1 MTVKKLLTLILA
13 LALALSLCAP
23 ALAEED
29 APVRVAS
36 MMGPTSMGL
45 VKLMNDS
52 ETGVSAL
59 KYDFTLVGTANE
71 IVPLLTRGELD
82 IAMVPCN
89 LASIVYNNTGAIQV
103 AAVNTLGV
111 LYIVENGESVNAVS
125 DLKGKLLYSTGK
137 GTTPEFALNYIL
149 SQNGLDPAK
158 DLTIEYKSEAAEVLA
173 ALANDGAALGVLPQP
188 YATAALAQNE
198 KLRVALDLT
207 KEWDAVSEESRM
219 ITGVCVVRSDFVKQ
233 NPEAVQTFLSEYE
246 ASVKYVAD
254 EPAQAAQ
261 WIADKGIVAKAAI
274 AEKALPACNIV
285 CLTGPEMKTA
295 VSGYLTVLEAQN
307 PEAVGG
313 AVPDD
318 AFYYAAP

>member
-1 MTVKKLLTLILA
+1 MTMKKLLTLLLA
-13 LALALSLCAP
+13 LCLILGACAG
-23 ALAEED
+23 ALAEEET
-29 APVRVAS
+29 AVRVAS

-45 VKLMNDS
+45 VKLMNDN
-52 ETGVSAL
+52 ENGASAQ

-89 LASIVYNNTGAIQV
+89 LASIVYNNTHAIQV

-111 LYIVENGESVNAVS
+111 LYIVENGETINSVA
-125 DLKGKLLYSTGK
+125 DLKGKVIFSTGK

-149 SQNGLDPAK
+149 DKNGLDPQT

-173 ALANDGAALGVLPQP
+173 AMTNDSAAVGVLPQP
-188 YATAALAQNE
+188 YATAALIQNE
-198 KLRVALDLT
+198 NLRVALNLT
-207 KEWDAVSEESRM
+207 EEWDAVSEDSRM
-219 ITGVCVVRSDFVKQ
+219 ITGVCVVRSEFIEK
-233 NPEAVQTFLSEYE
+233 NPEAVKTFLGEY
-246 ASVKYVAD
+246 ADSVAFVGED
-254 EPAQAAQ
+254 PAQAAQ

-285 CLTGPEMKTA
+285 CLTGEEMKSA
-295 VSGYLTVLEAQN
+295 VSGYLSVLESQN

-318 AFYYAAP
+318 AFYYIEP